1 MSCFIKKKQSFV
13 RLNRGIVCICYLA
26 VTMAIFSAMVTACVR
41 DVTMD
46 ALEEPTVV
54 VECVLT
60 DDPVQTLY
68 LTYTKGASR
77 DQAPELPE
85 ATAILTDLTEGM
97 EAGHFAKAA
106 DGTWQ
111 LSYAAIPEHSYRLD
125 VSIPG
130 HDPIWAE
137 QTMPGVP
144 GVSVGWHQWDPNIDN
159 NIGYSFRLSRLQN
172 PMWFYGINYPTP
184 DSAGEQTPYLCT
196 NSPAVDSF
204 NVKVGSEFREE
215 SGDNF
220 LYGDH
225 RTAALRATCYPSLTG
240 LPQYDRCLRF
250 SAENYSGGEFFISG
264 AFRSYISDPK
274 DFVHAQIR
282 PAELHYFS
290 ASEEYDLFLR
300 QTYKL
305 IGIKSSASLAD
316 IFVRENVFS
325 NMNGEAIGILG
336 AKVERGLEW
345 DGRDTW
351 YKNGYF
357 LLARFASIYHD
368 QYGQFHHNN
377 QFNILQHSGF
387 LDFKLLHFE
396 YCIGDPGGSL
406 PDWAP
411 EWDDGSYS
419 VEVIR
424 SESELEEKGLESCG
438 PVDFSNKVVLYCAFK
453 TTLFPC
459 LIGYGYV
466 PRRII
471 DPNLN
476 ERVPIVGFVSYPIVG
491 NKDINACRFAIL
503 VDDYD
508 SFGSVIHNNGY
519 GWVYLPVTDAE
530 VVRNMVNN
538 LFLY

>member
-1 MSCFIKKKQSFV
+1 MSCFIKKRQSFV
-13 RLNRGIVCICYLA
+13 RLNKEIVYICNLA

-54 VECVLT
+54 VECILT

-85 ATAILTDLTEGM
+85 AKAVLTDLTEGK

-106 DGTWQ
+106 DGSWQ
-111 LSYAAIPEHSYRLD
+111 LSYAAIPEHRYRLD

-144 GVSVGWHQWDPNIDN
+144 GLSVGWHQWDPHIDN
-159 NIGYSFRLSRLQN
+159 NIGYSFRLFRLQT
-172 PMWFYGINYPTP
+172 PVWFYGINYPTP

-204 NVKVGSEFREE
+204 NAKVGSEFREE

-220 LYGDH
+220 LYGDYK
-225 RTAALRATCYPSLTG
+225 TAALRATCYPSLTG
-240 LPQYDRCLRF
+240 LPQYDRCLRCP
-250 SAENYSGGEFFISG
+250 AENYSGGEFFISG

-325 NMNGEAIGILG
+325 NMNGEAIGLLG
-336 AKVERGLEW
+336 AKVERALEW

-351 YKNGYF
+351 YKSGYF
-357 LLARFASIYHD
+357 LLARFASKYSWNYTDTNPFYHF
-368 QYGQFHHNN
+368 QY
-377 QFNILQHSGF
+377 SSF
-387 LDFKLLHFE
+387 LDFKLLHYE
-396 YCIGDPGGSL
+396 YCVGEPL

-411 EWDDGSYS
+411 ESEWDEGIIS

-424 SESELEEKGLESCG
+424 CASELEEKGLGSCG

-453 TTLFPC
+453 IWDFPC

-466 PRRII
+466 SRSIT
-471 DPNLN
+471 DPNAN
-476 ERVPIVGFVSYPIVG
+476 GRVPIVGYVVHSYL
-491 NKDINACRFAIL
+491 NETINACRFAIL

-508 SFGSVIHNNGY
+508 SFGSVIRRAGGGY
-519 GWVYLPVTDAE
+519 GYEFIPITDNGVAWD
-530 VVRNMVNN
+530 MVKN
-538 LFLY
+538 LFLN

>member
-1 MSCFIKKKQSFV
+1 MKTRFFHPILFAA
-13 RLNRGIVCICYLA
+13 LLLPWL
-26 VTMAIFSAMVTACVR
+26 FSCVR

-54 VECVLT
+54 VECILT

-68 LTYTKGASR
+68 LSYTKGASR

-85 ATAILTDLTEGM
+85 AKAVLTDLTEGK

-106 DGTWQ
+106 DGSWQ
-111 LSYAAIPEHSYRLD
+111 LSYAAIPEHHYRLD
-125 VSIPG
+125 VSIPD

-144 GVSVGWHQWDPNIDN
+144 GLSVGWHQWDPHVDN
-159 NIGYSFRLSRLQN
+159 NIGYSFRLFRLQT
-172 PMWFYGINYPTP
+172 PVWFYGINYPTP

-204 NVKVGSEFREE
+204 NAKVGSEFREE

-220 LYGDH
+220 LYGDYK
-225 RTAALRATCYPSLTG
+225 TAALRATCYPSLTG

-250 SAENYSGGEFFISG
+250 PAENYSGGEFFISG

-357 LLARFASIYHD
+357 LLARFASLYRPITSPGSFLTHTFSNI
-368 QYGQFHHNN
+368 QY
-377 QFNILQHSGF
+377 SSF
-387 LDFKLLHFE
+387 LEFKLLHFE
-396 YCIGDPGGSL
+396 YCIEEPL

-411 EWDDGSYS
+411 EWDYGFHS

-424 SESELEEKGLESCG
+424 SESELEEKGLGSCG
-438 PVDFSNKVVLYCAFK
+438 PVDFSNKVVLYCAFI
-453 TTLFPC
+453 THYFPC

-466 PRRII
+466 SRRIT
-471 DPNLN
+471 DPNAN
-476 ERVPIVGFVSYPIVG
+476 GRVPIVGYVNNYVTGDSSL
-491 NKDINACRFAIL
+491 NACRFALL

-508 SFGSVIHNNGY
+508 SFGSEIHGEGY
-519 GWVYLPVTDAE
+519 GYVYFPVSDTE
-530 VVRNMVNN
+530 VVRNMINN